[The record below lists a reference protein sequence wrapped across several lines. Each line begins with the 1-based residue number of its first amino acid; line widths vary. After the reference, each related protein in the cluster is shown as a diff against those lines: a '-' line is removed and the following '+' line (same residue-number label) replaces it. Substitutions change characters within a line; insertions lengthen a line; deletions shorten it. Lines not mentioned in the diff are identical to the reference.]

1 MDTIKWQNISYLET
15 GTENQ
20 KRAFITLK
28 KHRILDYLFA
38 YDPVLVSTVCVNLD
52 IDGSDLDIICQHK
65 NTDEFKIV
73 VKKKFGQF
81 PDFKQWMRKSDFEEI
96 VTSFKAD
103 DFEIE
108 IFSSRI
114 PVKKQFAY
122 RHLLMMDKTLQIGGE
137 PLRKK
142 VKTLKSDGLKTEP
155 AFAKVL
161 GLTGDPFLAFLEL
174 EKFNDDQLNELIKK
188 NS

>member
-1 MDTIKWQNISYLET
+1 MNNIRWQNISYLET

-20 KRAFITLK
+20 KKAFITLK
-28 KHRILDYLFA
+28 KNHIIDLLSD

-65 NTDEFKIV
+65 NLEEFKIV

-81 PDFKQWMRKSDFEEI
+81 PDFKQWMRKSDFEEV
-96 VTSFKAD
+96 VTSFKAG

-114 PVKKQFAY
+114 PVKEQFAY
-122 RHLLMMDKTLQIGGE
+122 RHLLMMDRTLQIGGE
-137 PLRKK
+137 PLREK
-142 VKTLKSDGLKTEP
+142 VKALKRDGLKTEP
-155 AFAKVL
+155 AFAKIL
-161 GLTGDPFLAFLEL
+161 GLSGDPFLAFLEL
-174 EKFNDDQLNELIKK
+174 EKFNDDQLNGLIKK